1 MMSNENA
8 TETIKMPAKG
18 DTVEV
23 FDRPLTREDSVGK
36 GKVLIEALVL
46 AVTAPTDDGHRR
58 AVHLAGSIAAGLR
71 RIDVQMCQLDAKRKL
86 DRM

>member
-1 MMSNENA
+1 MNRRTLTA
-8 TETIKMPAKG
+8 TQAEQHA
-18 DTVEV
+18 
-23 FDRPLTREDSVGK
+23 
-36 GKVLIEALVL
+36 LIEALVL

-71 RIDVQMCQLDAKRKL
+71 RIDVQMCQLDAKRRL

>member
-1 MMSNENA
+1 MDKKMDEL
-8 TETIKMPAKG
+8 IKYNGRCKA
-18 DTVEV
+18 
-23 FDRPLTREDSVGK
+23 
-36 GKVLIEALVL
+36 LIEALVL